1 MCSPNLIAILQW
13 AKLEKNSTKNNAE
26 CLAKLSTY
34 VVTQSL
40 LINGNIK
47 ASTICIFLLIF
58 YPTVNRYR
66 KSRMFRYSITK
77 YLQNQTTKQI
87 ADDGSAFFLTF
98 LEKKCI
104 GNVRRRK
111 KCDGRNYTNVG
122 KKKVVLCLG
131 PIHLPLTD
139 GLSIKCV

>member
-13 AKLEKNSTKNNAE
+13 AKLEKNSTKNIAE
-26 CLAKLSTY
+26 CLAKLRSTS
-34 VVTQSL
+34 QKL
-40 LINGNIK
+40 LINGNSK

-87 ADDGSAFFLTF
+87 ADDGSAFSLTF
-98 LEKKCI
+98 LKKMHWQRKTTEKM
-104 GNVRRRK
+104 RWK
-111 KCDGRNYTNVG
+111 KLHQRG
-122 KKKVVLCLG
+122 KEKV
-131 PIHLPLTD
+131 
-139 GLSIKCV
+139 

>member
-1 MCSPNLIAILQW
+1 MCSLNLIAILQW

-26 CLAKLSTY
+26 CLAKL
-34 VVTQSL
+34 SL

-98 LEKKCI
+98 LKK
-104 GNVRRRK
+104 NALA
-111 KCDGRNYTNVG
+111 T
-122 KKKVVLCLG
+122 
-131 PIHLPLTD
+131 
-139 GLSIKCV
+139 

>member
-34 VVTQSL
+34 VGTQSL

-98 LEKKCI
+98 L
-104 GNVRRRK
+104 
-111 KCDGRNYTNVG
+111 
-122 KKKVVLCLG
+122 KKKMHWQRKTTEKMRWKKLHQRGKEKGSIMLG
-131 PIHLPLTD
+131 PNSPAPNGRTVH
-139 GLSIKCV
+139 